1 MIREIRAHI
10 ADQPIHRLD
19 ASDVANAERIQP
31 RVHCRGR
38 SPGAQ
43 RERRELLRVLLGD
56 ADSNK
61 CVAQVN
67 MGHDH
72 DVDTTKNS
80 LAEQEHFLDAERAI

>member
-61 CVAQVN
+61 CVAQVIV
-67 MGHDH
+67 GHD
-72 DVDTTKNS
+72 VATTKNS